1 MNTSELITPSHLSR
15 QAVIYI
21 RQSSPHQALTNQ
33 ESLRLQYA
41 LEQRARDYGW
51 PAEAIVVIDADLGRT
66 GSTTEGRPGFQDLV
80 MRLTRDQVGI
90 LFSYDATRL
99 ARNCSDWYQLLDLCG
114 YRHCLIGDRECI
126 YDPATPNGRLLLGLK
141 GQISELELHTLR
153 SRLTAGLLQ
162 KAQRGEL
169 ALMLPVGLVRDPDGS
184 VRKEPDREVQGRL
197 ELLFDS
203 FLRRGSIA
211 QVVRCFRAEGLLLP
225 RRDRFGDLL
234 WRPATL
240 SAVTAILKNPA
251 YAGAFVYGRTR
262 TLPPQAGKP
271 PGQRK
276 RPLPIEQ
283 WKIRIPDRYP
293 AYIDW
298 QTYEKIQAM
307 IHDNHSNYVQRQT
320 RGIPRRGPALVH
332 GLVYCGEC
340 GHKMRVGYKPRPR
353 YQCGASYER
362 QKAPLCQ
369 NLLAAPLDGAV
380 VRLFFEALQP
390 FELEAYEQ
398 ARVQFDQQQAQT
410 AQAHRQQV
418 ERLRYQAQLAERQF
432 RRTDPDNR
440 LVAGELEKRWEEA
453 LRHLRQAEA
462 AWHQEQSRQE
472 LRPALP
478 ADLRRLFAEAGQAIP
493 TLWQQ
498 DRLTLPQKKALL
510 RCLIDKV
517 VVHRSAPATVHLRIV
532 WKGGASTEC
541 DVPVPVL
548 RLAQLPGIDEM
559 VKAIRALVR
568 QGQTDEEIAAELTR
582 RGYRSPRHPTVRP
595 DTVAHL
601 RQQNGLLI
609 YSNRSHPGPVPG
621 YLSVG
626 QIARRLKIPDHWI
639 YVRIR
644 NGTIRVRR
652 HRTHRLYLFPD
663 RPTTLALFRQ
673 LWAGKLQK
681 LRF

>member
-1 MNTSELITPSHLSR
+1 MNTSDLITPFHLSR
-15 QAVIYI
+15 QAIIYI
-21 RQSSPHQALTNQ
+21 RQSSPHQAVTNQ

-51 PAEAIVVIDADLGRT
+51 PPEAIVVIDADLGRT
-66 GSTTEGRPGFQDLV
+66 GSTTEGRLGFQDLV

-114 YRHCLIGDRECI
+114 YRRCLIGDRDSI

-169 ALMLPVGLVRDPDGS
+169 ALMLPVGLVRDPDGR
-184 VRKEPDREVQGRL
+184 VRKEPDREVQDRL
-197 ELLFDS
+197 ELLFRS
-203 FLRRGSIA
+203 FLRLGSIA
-211 QVVRCFRAEGLLLP
+211 QVVRFFRAEQLLLP

-234 WRPATL
+234 WQPATL
-240 SAVTAILKNPA
+240 SAVTLILKNPA
-251 YAGAFVYGRTR
+251 FAGAFVYGRTR
-262 TLPPQAGKP
+262 TLPPQGGKP
-271 PGQRK
+271 PGRRK
-276 RPLPIEQ
+276 QPLPMDQ

-298 QTYEKIQAM
+298 ETYEKIQTM
-307 IHDNHSNYVQRQT
+307 IHDNHSNYVRGQT
-320 RGIPRRGPALVH
+320 RGVPRCGTALVH

-340 GHKMRVGYKPRPR
+340 GHKMRVTYKPRPR
-353 YQCGASYER
+353 YQCRALHER

-369 NLLAAPLDGAV
+369 NLLAEPLDAEV
-380 VRLFFEALQP
+380 VRQFFEVLKP
-390 FELEAYEQ
+390 FELDAYEQ
-398 ARVQFDQQQAQT
+398 ARAQFDQQQAQT
-410 AQAHRQQV
+410 AQAHCQQV

-440 LVAGELEKRWEEA
+440 LVAAELEKRWEET
-453 LRHLRQAEA
+453 LRQLHQAET
-462 AWHQEQSRQE
+462 AWQREQSGQE
-472 LRPALP
+472 RRPALP
-478 ADLRRLFAEAGQAIP
+478 AELRRLFTEAGQAIP

-517 VVHRSAPATVHLRIV
+517 VAHRSAPGLLQVRIV
-532 WKGGASTEC
+532 WKGGATTERE
-541 DVPVPVL
+541 VPVSVL
-548 RLAQLPGIDEM
+548 SLAQLPGAKDM
-559 VKAIRALVR
+559 VKTIRTLVR
-568 QGQTDEEIAAELTR
+568 QGRTDEEIAAELTR
-582 RGYRSPRHPTVRP
+582 RGHRSSRHPTVRP
-595 DTVAHL
+595 KTVTRL
-601 RQQNGLLI
+601 RQRHRILI
-609 YSNRSHPGPVPG
+609 YNNCSHPHRVPG
-621 YLSVG
+621 YLTAP

-639 YVRIR
+639 YDRIH

-663 RPTTLALFRQ
+663 RPTTLTLFRQ
-673 LWAGKLQK
+673 LWAGELQK